1 MTSYTKMLALASA
14 VTLTAC
20 GGKKD
25 AATPASATTL
35 PAATLGASDLAAA
48 TRTSLIEGVPLS
60 GPLAPKVSNVVG
72 APIAEQLV
80 EVFVNEG
87 DAVRQGQPIARFRDD
102 VLRAAALSAH
112 ADLQTATTQV
122 RIAAAES
129 TRAEALF
136 AEGAIARRD
145 HDNALL
151 ALETARSRAA
161 LSTSQATNADDRLET
176 ATVKAPVS
184 GVVSLRSAQAG
195 DRVDFGKPIMTIVNN
210 NVLQLEASVEAR
222 WLRELRVG
230 RPVSLT
236 VASMPDTIIGRI
248 SRINPTADPATR
260 QVRIYVDIPNPGTLV
275 GGLYASGRALV
286 REAKDAV
293 AVPRTAVRREGTSG
307 DAVVYVVASGVIARR
322 PVTLGVEDADRG
334 LVQITRGVEVG
345 EQVIVG
351 PVDGLADGMRV
362 DVGRASG
369 PADTAK
375 GR

>member
-1 MTSYTKMLALASA
+1 MTVSMRVLALAA
-14 VTLTAC
+14 VAVLAAC
-20 GGKKD
+20 SGKKD
-25 AATPASATTL
+25 AATTASASNV
-35 PAATLGASDLAAA
+35 AAVTLGASDLIPAS
-48 TRTSLIEGVPLS
+48 RTTLVEGVPLS
-60 GPLAPKVSNVVG
+60 GPLSPKVSVVVG

-80 EVFVNEG
+80 EMFVNEG

-102 VLRAAALSAH
+102 VLRANAQSARS
-112 ADLQTATTQV
+112 DLQTATTQV

-129 TRAEALF
+129 TRADALF

-145 HDNALL
+145 HDNAML

-161 LSTSQATNADDRLET
+161 LSASQSANADDKVET
-176 ATVKAPVS
+176 ATVKSPVA

-210 NVLQLEASVEAR
+210 SVLQLEASVEAR
-222 WLRELRVG
+222 WLSELRIG
-230 RPVSLT
+230 RQVSLT
-236 VASMPDTIIGRI
+236 VASMRDTITGRI

-286 REAKDAV
+286 REAKDVV
-293 AVPRTAVRREGTSG
+293 AVPRTAVRREGTDS
-307 DAVVYVVASGVIARR
+307 APVVYVVVAGVIARR

-334 LVQITRGVEVG
+334 LVQITQGVAVG
-345 EQVIVG
+345 ELVIVG

-362 DVGRASG
+362 DVGQKAR
-369 PADTAK
+369 
-375 GR
+375 

>member
-1 MTSYTKMLALASA
+1 MKAFLGVMAAASVLVLA
-14 VTLTAC
+14 AC

-25 AATPASATTL
+25 TANAASASTVA
-35 PAATLGASDLAAA
+35 AATLGASDLVPA
-48 TRTSLIEGVPLS
+48 TRATLVEGVPLS
-60 GPLAPKVSNVVG
+60 GPLTPKVSVVVG

-80 EVFVNEG
+80 EMFVNEG

-102 VLRAAALSAH
+102 VLRANALSAR

-122 RIAAAES
+122 RVAAAES
-129 TRAEALF
+129 TRAETLF

-145 HDNALL
+145 HDNTLL
-151 ALETARSRAA
+151 ALESMRSRAA
-161 LSTSQATNADDRLET
+161 LSASQAAASDDRLET
-176 ATVKAPVS
+176 ATVKSPVA

-195 DRVDFGKPIMTIVNN
+195 DRVDFGKPIMTIVDNS
-210 NVLQLEASVEAR
+210 VLQLEASVEAR
-222 WLRELRVG
+222 WLSELRIG
-230 RPVSLT
+230 RPVALT
-236 VASMPDTIIGRI
+236 VASMRDTIIGRI
-248 SRINPTADPATR
+248 SRINPAADPATR
-260 QVRIYVDIPNPGTLV
+260 QVRIYVDIANPGSLV

-307 DAVVYVVASGVIARR
+307 EPVVYVVASGIIARR
-322 PVTLGVEDADRG
+322 PVTLGIEDADRG
-334 LVQITRGVEVG
+334 LVQITGGVAVG
-345 EQVIVG
+345 ELVIVG

-369 PADTAK
+369 PSDRPQ